1 MMQTGIHIDSG
12 YFLTEFADFL
22 RNMFQF
28 LFWKLREPFQLIH
41 EHSKC
46 FFLLH
51 FNQLCVEVYDN
62 TCDDRNDKNSV
73 NREQDGTDLSNQCDG
88 NNVSKSGGRDDGVTI
103 PQRITIAV
111 DIRFDK
117 PDNGGI
123 GQEEEDKT

>member
-1 MMQTGIHIDSG
+1 M
-12 YFLTEFADFL
+12 
-22 RNMFQF
+22 
-28 LFWKLREPFQLIH
+28 FQLIH
-41 EHSKC
+41 EHRKC

-62 TCDDRNDKNSV
+62 TCYDRNDKNSV

-123 GQEEEDKT
+123 GQKEEDKT